1 MSAIFL
7 FLIVVWWRQLCRFMV
22 ELGIDDVV
30 YDGDASG
37 EVGVAEPLRGD
48 GSLERGRAFAIIV
61 VSRRRFATTN
71 SNVRSC
77 A

>member
-1 MSAIFL
+1 
-7 FLIVVWWRQLCRFMV
+7 MV
-22 ELGIDDVV
+22 ELGIDDVI

-37 EVGVAEPLRGD
+37 EAGGAEPLRGD
-48 GSLERGRAFAIIV
+48 GSLERGRAFTITV

-71 SNVRSC
+71 SNARSC